1 MPLSG
6 GREVVISR
14 RAGEA
19 VLRGA
24 PVFVPGVL
32 AVSSGVARGN
42 LVVLAVARDKPGR
55 YGTVI
60 AVRQLRYGCSQAAGW
75 RTCR

>member
-1 MPLSG
+1 MLRLYARRAE
-6 GREVVISR
+6 GREVIISR

-32 AVSSGVARGN
+32 AATAGIAEGARAPSHPLN
-42 LVVLAVARDKPGR
+42 
-55 YGTVI
+55 
-60 AVRQLRYGCSQAAGW
+60 
-75 RTCR
+75 